1 MQAIFS
7 TFWRITSLQDG
18 PETVPANN
26 TLLALIAV
34 GNVFVSL
41 CVSLAFGEQG
51 FAKVATTIVINLA
64 ALAVILAGLLAM
76 MGKYAR
82 LNQTLTAYLGC
93 DLLLN
98 VFIAIAIG
106 VSKLAG
112 VDLISYIALI
122 ALVWSIA
129 VFGLIFSRA
138 LEIHMLLGS
147 CLALVLIILTFS
159 LSQTIVGYN

>member
-7 TFWRITSLQDG
+7 IFWRITSLQDG

-98 VFIAIAIG
+98 VF
-106 VSKLAG
+106 
-112 VDLISYIALI
+112 YRNCY
-122 ALVWSIA
+122 WR
-129 VFGLIFSRA
+129 FQTSRRRFDQLHSA
-138 LEIHMLLGS
+138 HCASLEYCS
-147 CLALVLIILTFS
+147 VRSNF
-159 LSQTIVGYN
+159 